1 MIPTLSAR
9 GRGLSPAIAAGL
21 ALIPLLALLP
31 LAPAAAH
38 HAEAILQLSPTPLS
52 GLISGLAHPVLG
64 PDHLLFLLALSLVGL
79 RQRRRWMF
87 ALLAVGLLGSWAG
100 LVLPGLP
107 GAELLVALTLVLVA
121 VVLLGRAP
129 NGLLLPAFALHG
141 YVLSASVLGWST
153 MPLATYLVGL
163 AISQGLLLIVSLLL
177 LVRLAATITS
187 QLRRG
192 LAYGLAAVGV
202 LLGLASVLA

>member
-1 MIPTLSAR
+1 
-9 GRGLSPAIAAGL
+9 
-21 ALIPLLALLP
+21 
-31 LAPAAAH
+31 
-38 HAEAILQLSPTPLS
+38 
-52 GLISGLAHPVLG
+52 
-64 PDHLLFLLALSLVGL
+64 
-79 RQRRRWMF
+79 MF

-107 GAELLVALTLVLVA
+107 GAELLVALSLVLVA

-177 LVRLAATITS
+177 LVRIAATITS